1 MIALYI
7 VLAILAVLVAVIFIR
22 TLLFV
27 PKKTEALDVYPVT
40 FDREK
45 AAASL
50 SEMIKC
56 KTVSDKNPENE
67 DEGEFEKFKML
78 LPTLFPLLH
87 EKCEFSS
94 PNKRALLYRWQG
106 KSEKNPTVLMAH
118 YDVVSADE
126 EKWERPAFS
135 GEVEGGFVY
144 GRGTLD
150 TKGTLNGILFAA
162 ESLMKEGFVP
172 ENDIYFAFAGDEE
185 ISGEGAN
192 SIVRYITGK
201 GIEPALVVD
210 EGGAIISDLFP
221 GVSEKCA
228 VVGIAE
234 KGMLNVEYSVNGGG
248 GHASAPPRVTPA
260 GILARAVLRVE
271 GKPFPF
277 RLTLPVK
284 EMINTLGRKSTFFY
298 RLIFSNMWFFAPILN
313 FIAKRSG
320 GQTNAMFRTTLA
332 FTEMEG
338 SHGLNVIPPRA
349 RMTSNLRI
357 MPGESMESALL
368 RIKRT
373 VNDGRIEI
381 KALGGQEPS
390 AVSSLAC
397 EAYRRVEKAIKESF
411 GGLTVSPYLMPA
423 CSDSRHWSR
432 VSDKVYRFSP
442 YSLTKEENAGVH
454 GNNERISID
463 NVSSIVEFYYRLMK
477 KS

>member
-1 MIALYI
+1 MIALYL
-7 VLAILAVLVAVIFIR
+7 VLAVFAVLIAVIFIR

-27 PKKTEALDVYPVT
+27 SKKEDAVDSYPVS
-40 FDREK
+40 FDTEK
-45 AAASL
+45 AAAAL

-56 KTVSDKNPENE
+56 KTVSDKNSDNE
-67 DEGEFEKFKML
+67 DDAEFEKFKNL
-78 LPTLFPLLH
+78 LPTLFPVLH

-94 PNKRALLYRWQG
+94 PDKRALLYRWQG
-106 KSEKNPTVLMAH
+106 RSEENPTVLMAH

-126 EKWERPAFS
+126 DKWERPAFS
-135 GEVEGGFVY
+135 GDVEGGFVY

-162 ESLMKEGFVP
+162 EKLIKEGFVP
-172 ENDIYFAFAGDEE
+172 KNDVYFAFAGDEE

-192 SIVRYITGK
+192 SIVNYISSK
-201 GIEPALVVD
+201 GIEPGLVVD

-221 GVSEKCA
+221 GVSEPCA

-234 KGMLNVEYSVNGGG
+234 KGMLNVEYSVNGTG

-260 GILARAVLRVE
+260 GILSRAVLRLE
-271 GKPFPF
+271 AKPFPF
-277 RLTLPVK
+277 RVTLPVK
-284 EMINTLGRKSTFFY
+284 EMFNTLGRKSTFPY
-298 RLIFSNMWFFAPILN
+298 RLIFANLWCFAPLLD

-320 GQTNAMFRTTLA
+320 GQTNAMVRTTLA

-338 SHGLNVIPPRA
+338 SHGLNVIPPSA

-357 MPGESMESALL
+357 MPGESTESALL

-373 VNDGRIEI
+373 VNDKRIEI
-381 KALGGQEPS
+381 KSLGGQEPS
-390 AVSSLAC
+390 RVSSLDC
-397 EAYRRVEKAIKESF
+397 EAYRRVEKTIKESF

-442 YSLTKEENAGVH
+442 YALTKEENAGVH
-454 GNNERISID
+454 GNNERISLE
-463 NVSSIVEFYYRLMK
+463 NLASIVEFYYRLMK